1 MKTILISQ
9 CLQYDFIKPIGKYD
23 NLPNLLH
30 IGYDESSRLVGNDI
44 TNSPL
49 YNFIDWL
56 NASKNENVLKIHIRD
71 WHKNDDFKQQ
81 QHLEKFGL
89 HCIQNTEGAEFV
101 FNVSEDSIVLNSTTL
116 NDFIESDLTEI
127 LNKYQNNQV
136 RIGLIGVWTEAK
148 VYFTAYDIVS
158 RYPNFEIAICSALS
172 ASSSVHNHYNA
183 LDQLS
188 RILNVGIFNSVG
200 QFTNYLSWGVDT
212 FSVEMKNTEFPK
224 VYIPD
229 NSSLESNDY
238 KLLKYVFR
246 NSREVKINIL
256 DGGFSGNIVAGTQ
269 SIDLNGHKESKHVVK
284 IGQQEEIGRERRAFE
299 IIENVLGNN
308 APRIVDF
315 ADSHGRGI
323 IKYRYA
329 SMGNGDSSSFQKRFC
344 NHEPIEKIKFYLD
357 VIFKE
362 QLGKLYLAKT
372 HEKMN
377 LLSYYEFGKVQISN
391 IFNSIA
397 NIYKGDLTAANL
409 IIHSHNTPNPLLFY
423 QNDLPQYITRTNMY
437 AFQSYVHGD
446 LNGANIIIDEQ
457 ENVWIIDFF
466 HTHRGHVLRD
476 LIKIENDLL
485 YIFSELNSEKDFK
498 QALKISKVLF
508 DVTDLQKELPPVE
521 KLELT
526 NLNLIRVYETLC
538 HLRTFYKP
546 LVDWDRNP
554 LQLFI
559 AQLRYSMHT
568 LIFDE
573 SNIYQKQWALFNSG
587 HFCELIRKRFLD
599 NQKLRID
606 YLSSEIIG
614 NHSLAITILPG
625 RKDHSRDL
633 SEDLHEIKKCGIEAI
648 VVLISNDEMDS
659 YGVPTLL
666 KAYKEMSIDYL
677 HQPIVDQ
684 KVPNKQDVAAINN
697 FIDAKLSL
705 NKKVLIHCIGGL
717 GRSGLVAACYLK
729 HVGYN
734 SDDAIKIVRNTR
746 SIRAIET
753 KIQEKFIYNY

>member
-9 CLQYDFIKPIGKYD
+9 CLQYDFVKPIGKYE

-30 IGYDESSRLVGNDI
+30 IGYDESSRLVGNEI

-56 NASKNENVLKIHIRD
+56 NASNQNILKVHIRD
-71 WHKNDDFKQQ
+71 WHKNEDLNQQ
-81 QHLEKFGL
+81 QHLSKFGS
-89 HCIQNTEGAEFV
+89 HCIQNTKGAEFV
-101 FNVSEDSIVLNSTTL
+101 FNISDDSIVLNSTTL

-127 LNKYQNNQV
+127 LNKYKNDRV

-158 RYPNFEIAICSALS
+158 RYPNFEVAICSALS
-172 ASSSVHNHYNA
+172 ASSSVHNHYAA
-183 LDQLS
+183 LEQLS
-188 RILNVGIFNSVG
+188 RILNVQVFNSVG
-200 QFTNYLSWGVDT
+200 QFTNYLTWGNDT
-212 FSVEMKNTEFPK
+212 ISVEITNTEFPSFNLSGTTS
-224 VYIPD
+224 IND
-229 NSSLESNDY
+229 NDK

-246 NSREVKINIL
+246 NSRELTLTVL

-284 IGQQEEIGRERRAFE
+284 IGEQEEIGRERRAFE

-315 ADSHGRGI
+315 ADSNGRGI

-344 NHEPIEKIKFYLD
+344 KNEPIEKIKFYLD

-377 LLSYYEFGKVQISN
+377 LLSYYEFDKVPIDNIQNSISN
-391 IFNSIA
+391 VF
-397 NIYKGDLTAANL
+397 KGDLTETKL
-409 IIHSHNTPNPLLFY
+409 MIYSHETPNPILFY
-423 QNDLPQYITRTNMY
+423 KNDLPAYSTRTNMY

-485 YIFSELNSEKDFK
+485 YIFSELKNEKDFK

-508 DVTDLQKELPPVE
+508 EVTDLQKPLPAVE
-521 KLELT
+521 SLELK
-526 NLNLIRVYETLC
+526 NQSLIRVYETLC
-538 HLRTFYKP
+538 HLRSFYP
-546 LVDWDRNP
+546 SLVEWDRNP

-568 LIFDE
+568 LVFDE
-573 SNIYQKQWALFNSG
+573 SNTYQKQWALYNSG

-599 NQKLRID
+599 SEELRID
-606 YLSSEIIG
+606 FLSSENIG
-614 NHSLAITILPG
+614 NQSLALTILPG
-625 RKDHSRDL
+625 RKDHSREL
-633 SEDLHEIKKCGIEAI
+633 TEDLHEIKKYGIEAI
-648 VVLISNDEMDS
+648 VVLITKDEMDS
-659 YGVPTLL
+659 YGVPDLL
-666 KAYKEMSIDYL
+666 KAYKEAGFDFL

-684 KVPNKQDVAAINN
+684 KVPNKQDMATINQ
-697 FIDAKLSL
+697 FIDRKLSL

-729 HVGYN
+729 HLGHS
-734 SDDAIKIVRNTR
+734 SDDAIRIVRKAR
-746 SIRAIET
+746 SMRAIET
-753 KIQEKFIYNY
+753 KTQEKFVYNY